1 MTRSPGRHW
10 WILGAMVFAL
20 FMVMLDMTVVTV
32 ALPSIQRSLNASDQS
47 LEWTVNA
54 FSLALASLTLLGGKL
69 GDRFGRR
76 RLFLVG
82 LAIFTA
88 SSAACALAQTDGQL
102 IAGRAAQ
109 GVGGALMGPLS
120 LSIIVA
126 AFPRDRLPT
135 ALGIWAGT
143 SAFGLA
149 IGPLVG
155 GVLVD
160 AAGWSSVFWINVP
173 IGIVGILV
181 AAWVVPESTDP
192 STRAL
197 DLPGTALATGGL
209 FAFVWGLIET
219 SSNDWSSLDVLSRLA
234 LGVLLLAAFVL
245 REATT
250 AAPMLP
256 LGFFRKL
263 RFSTANLLMLALG
276 FAMFGVIYFLTLFM
290 QNVQG
295 YSAID
300 TGVRSLPLTM
310 MVVLVAPLAG
320 RFSGRFGARPFVV
333 AGMALCALAIVGLSR
348 LAPDSPYSDMWPWLV
363 VFGAGSALTM
373 PVLAA
378 TAMASSDPAKSGV
391 ASGMLNTSRQV
402 GTALGVAVLG
412 SIGATVAR
420 GDWASWTA
428 RPARVAAAKR
438 PCARAARRPRS
449 RQPDREPC
457 VPGGRAGGWRA
468 GGSAGS
474 RRVQPRDGSGIRR
487 RGGRCPGGGRPGIR
501 RSRQAPRGRPLDTP
515 ARAGRRGARGAEPR
529 SSKAWPRLGVRGG
542 GRIG

>member
-88 SSAACALAQTDGQL
+88 SSAACALAQTDAQL
-102 IAGRAAQ
+102 ITGRVVQ

-197 DLPGTALATGGL
+197 DLPGTALATAGL

-219 SSNDWSSLDVLSRLA
+219 SSNDWTSFDVLSRLA
-234 LGVLLLAAFVL
+234 LGVLLLAAFVV

-250 AAPMLP
+250 AEPMLP
-256 LGFFRKL
+256 LGFFRRL
-263 RFSTANLLMLALG
+263 RFSTANVLMLALG

-333 AGMALCALAIVGLSR
+333 VGMALCAVAILGLSR
-348 LAPDSPYSDMWPWLV
+348 LRPDSPYSDMWPWLI

-378 TAMASSDPAKSGV
+378 TAMASSDAAKSGV

-420 GDWASWTA
+420 GDWASWTLGL
-428 RPARVAAAKR
+428 PATLQPSAHALEPLVVLGRGSQIESLASQMVGPAGGALAAQQAVDAFSHGMSQAFVVAAGVALVAAAL
-438 PCARAARRPRS
+438 ALAGLARPR
-449 RQPDREPC
+449 E
-457 VPGGRAGGWRA
+457 
-468 GGSAGS
+468 
-474 RRVQPRDGSGIRR
+474 DGH
-487 RGGRCPGGGRPGIR
+487 
-501 RSRQAPRGRPLDTP
+501 
-515 ARAGRRGARGAEPR
+515 
-529 SSKAWPRLGVRGG
+529 
-542 GRIG
+542 